1 MIGNTNVPMI
11 LPVRLTDSTKPV
23 ACERKYVGNDKAA
36 IVLPCVPGPPECPNK
51 NRAMKNVLMIIG
63 KL

>member
-1 MIGNTNVPMI
+1 MAKISIVFVNPTAASIIGNTNVPII

-36 IVLPCVPGPPECPNK
+36 IVLP
-51 NRAMKNVLMIIG
+51 
-63 KL
+63 